1 MKPTTSLLGKLGD
14 GWVFSRREI
23 PHCLSAPS
31 MSVCLSA
38 VCLSVFLSILS
49 QSDKQFSLLFSAS
62 LSANT
67 ILTAHFCIS
76 TKPFMGCKAMPGLWC
91 PMSLTLQC
99 QSFTALPYAPF
110 LNAMLPPLQLSVCRL
125 HKHTVLQAV
134 FLWLSRRRV
143 SQALGEQRWFTLKQ
157 EMATENA
164 FFSFSGSETRN
175 IC

>member
-14 GWVFSRREI
+14 GRVFSRREI

-31 MSVCLSA
+31 MSVCLS
-38 VCLSVFLSILS
+38 VCLFILS
-49 QSDKQFSLLFSAS
+49 QSDKQFSLLCSAS
-62 LSANT
+62 VSVNT
-67 ILTAHFCIS
+67 TLTAHFYIS

-99 QSFTALPYAPF
+99 QSFTALPYAPC

-134 FLWLSRRRV
+134 FFMAVQKKSV
-143 SQALGEQRWFTLKQ
+143 SDVRWT
-157 EMATENA
+157 EMVHL
-164 FFSFSGSETRN
+164 ETRN
-175 IC
+175 GHREHFLFF